1 MSDVFLDLY
10 SGSVFHPAERGLRLF
25 DTAYVMLLPLIMHY
39 DLFLCQPCGSLP
51 LWSRLKYFSYEMDY
65 SEM

>member
-39 DLFLCQPCGSLP
+39 DLFLCLSVNHVVVCHFGPG
-51 LWSRLKYFSYEMDY
+51 
-65 SEM
+65 

>member
-10 SGSVFHPAERGLRLF
+10 SGSVFHPVERGLRLF

-39 DLFLCQPCGSLP
+39 DLFLCLSVNHVVVCHFGPG
-51 LWSRLKYFSYEMDY
+51 
-65 SEM
+65 

>member
-10 SGSVFHPAERGLRLF
+10 SGSVFHPAERVVAINNALR
-25 DTAYVMLLPLIMHY
+25 PLSVS
-39 DLFLCQPCGSLP
+39 FCQPCGSLP
-51 LWSRLKYFSYEMDY
+51 LWSRLKYFSYEMDC